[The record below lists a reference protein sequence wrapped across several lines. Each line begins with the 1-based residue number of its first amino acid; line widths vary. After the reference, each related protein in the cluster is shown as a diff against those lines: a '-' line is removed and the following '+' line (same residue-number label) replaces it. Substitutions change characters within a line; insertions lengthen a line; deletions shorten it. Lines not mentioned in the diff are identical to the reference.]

1 MGRPKKPA
9 AEQKTRIGVS
19 LSPRV
24 LRMLDW
30 LAAENGW
37 NRSQTVHNF
46 IVGEIT
52 LFGGNPADKRFDP
65 PKEKSK

>member
-9 AEQKTRIGVS
+9 AEQKVRIGVS

-30 LAAENGW
+30 LALPDEATRSKRVENLTF
-37 NRSQTVHNF
+37 NEV
-46 IVGEIT
+46 VGYR
-52 LFGGNPADKRFDP
+52 GVSKDDPRFDP
-65 PKEKSK
+65 PKEKK